1 MERQENRGNTPDTSG
16 AAREE
21 NYKTMREGD
30 PIDERLLDEGERSPQ
45 SIEAA
50 AEEGFIEDQRE
61 DPEHPSRIQRE
72 QRSGIEDPSHSQG
85 I

>member
-1 MERQENRGNTPDTSG
+1 MERDDGSRAEAVGPAG
-16 AAREE
+16 EVPE
-21 NYKTMREGD
+21 REGD
-30 PIDERLLDEGERSPQ
+30 PIEERLIEGREESQQ
-45 SIEAA
+45 SIESA
-50 AEEGFIEDQRE
+50 AEDAFVEDQRE

>member
-1 MERQENRGNTPDTSG
+1 MDRDEERRAEAVGPSG
-16 AAREE
+16 EVS
-21 NYKTMREGD
+21 GGGSD
-30 PIDERLLDEGERSPQ
+30 PIDERLIEGREESQQ

-50 AEEGFIEDQRE
+50 AEEAFVEDQRE